1 MKISYY
7 LDEKSKVVLEVY
19 EGDLIL
25 EKLIESWETFWQHPK
40 FNPKYDLLM
49 DARPISTGLNF
60 DETLRLSNLMNG
72 IEAGIRSKVAV
83 LVSDPKIAVQ
93 ADLYG
98 EITKGKQAV
107 QIFTSPEKAVRWVG
121 ASPDILERGYECLM
135 KAEY

>member
-40 FNPKYDLLM
+40 FNPNYDLLM
-49 DARPISTGLNF
+49 DARFITTGLNF
-60 DETLRLSNLMNG
+60 DETLKLSNLMNG
-72 IEAGIRSKVAV
+72 IETGFRSKVAV

-98 EITKGKQAV
+98 EVTKGKQAV

-135 KAEY
+135 AVDF